1 MEPQAEAT
9 PPRHCDVLVIGGG
22 PAGSTVAPLLA
33 EMGYQVVL
41 LDKARHPRF
50 HIGESLLPAN
60 LPLFERLGVADEVR
74 AIGMQKWGAE
84 FVSPHHDHK
93 QAFHFAE
100 AWDKSMPYA
109 YQVKRAEF
117 DTVLIRNA
125 ARKGVAVHEGCKVR
139 AVDFLPDG
147 GAGSCRARR
156 RARGRMAGALRRR
169 CLRPRHLPR
178 QPLPDQAAQPAPQ
191 QFGGLWPLRR
201 RPAQR
206 GPGGRQHH
214 HLLVRA
220 RLVLVHPDA
229 GRRHQRRHGDLAV
242 LHEDPRRA
250 QPRAVPRR
258 RHRALPG
265 ASPSACGAPNW
276 STKSRRPAI
285 SPMFPSATT
294 APITCCSA
302 MPTPSSTRSSRPA
315 SGWR

>member
-1 MEPQAEAT
+1 MALQAEAT

-60 LPLFERLGVADEVR
+60 LPLFEKLGVADEVR

-139 AVDFLPDG
+139 SVDFLPDD
-147 GAGSCRARR
+147 GALDSCRARR

-169 CLRPRHLPR
+169 CFRSRHLPR

-206 GPGGRQHH
+206 RPGGRQHH

-229 GRRHQRRHGDLAV
+229 GRRHQHRHGDLAV
-242 LHEDPRRA
+242 LHEDARPA

-258 RHRALPG
+258 WHRAL
-265 ASPSACGAPNW
+265 SAP
-276 STKSRRPAI
+276 RRLPAGRR
-285 SPMFPSATT
+285 T
-294 APITCCSA
+294 
-302 MPTPSSTRSSRPA
+302 
-315 SGWR
+315 GQ